1 MKKNIRIITVLV
13 LTTLLFGC
21 NTQEKKLDGFI
32 IKGNVKNLNN
42 SKLLVLKFVNG
53 GIEVDSISVVNN
65 KFEYS
70 GKVKEPYF
78 IQLLIKDGKST
89 KGKLTE
95 FMIENSEI
103 HIEGNSIEYDSI
115 KVSGSQSDKIL
126 KEYLEK
132 DEVLNSKWD
141 LLKKEYDKYVE
152 SNDSINRKK
161 TGKKLNRI
169 LQIERV
175 GLLKKYVSNY
185 SNTTVGA
192 LLPSFCTIENTLTEK
207 DYKERFITLY
217 HSKYN
222 RQIMVKEYLEN
233 LTKQMNKYFA

>member
-78 IQLLIKDGKST
+78 IQL
-89 KGKLTE
+89 
-95 FMIENSEI
+95 
-103 HIEGNSIEYDSI
+103 
-115 KVSGSQSDKIL
+115 
-126 KEYLEK
+126 
-132 DEVLNSKWD
+132 
-141 LLKKEYDKYVE
+141 
-152 SNDSINRKK
+152 
-161 TGKKLNRI
+161 
-169 LQIERV
+169 
-175 GLLKKYVSNY
+175 
-185 SNTTVGA
+185 
-192 LLPSFCTIENTLTEK
+192 
-207 DYKERFITLY
+207 
-217 HSKYN
+217 
-222 RQIMVKEYLEN
+222 
-233 LTKQMNKYFA
+233 

>member
-1 MKKNIRIITVLV
+1 MKKNMRIITVLV

-78 IQLLIKDGKST
+78 IQLLIKYGKST

-95 FMIENSEI
+95 FMVENSEI

-152 SNDSINRKK
+152 SNDSINR
-161 TGKKLNRI
+161 
-169 LQIERV
+169 E
-175 GLLKKYVSNY
+175 S
-185 SNTTVGA
+185 
-192 LLPSFCTIENTLTEK
+192 PSFQDYFKLKITTTLRQSKTIQCLRHKIMISFYLQTIYGFYPTFFA
-207 DYKERFITLY
+207 FI
-217 HSKYN
+217 
-222 RQIMVKEYLEN
+222 
-233 LTKQMNKYFA
+233 

>member
-1 MKKNIRIITVLV
+1 MKKNMRIITVLV
-13 LTTLLFGC
+13 LATLLFGC
-21 NTQEKKLDGFI
+21 KNQEKNLDGFI
-32 IKGNVKNLNN
+32 IKGNIKNLNN

-53 GIEVDSISVVNN
+53 GIEGDSISVINN

-103 HIEGNSIEYDSI
+103 HIQGNSIEYDSI

-126 KEYLEK
+126 KEYLKK
-132 DEVLNSKWD
+132 DEVLNLKWD
-141 LLKKEYDKYVE
+141 LLKIEYDKYVK

-161 TGKKLNRI
+161 TGKKLNKI
-169 LQIERV
+169 LQVDRI
-175 GLLKKYVSNY
+175 GLLKKYVTDY
-185 SNTTVGA
+185 SNETVGA
-192 LLPSFCTIENTLTEK
+192 LLPSFCTIENALTEK
-207 DYKERFITLY
+207 DYEEIYNTL
-217 HSKYN
+217 SE
-222 RQIMVKEYLEN
+222 QIQETDYGQRIFEKL
-233 LTKQMNKYFA
+233 NKKTE

>member
-1 MKKNIRIITVLV
+1 MRIITVLV

-78 IQLLIKDGKST
+78 IQLLIKYGKST

-95 FMIENSEI
+95 FMVENSEI

-141 LLKKEYDKYVE
+141 LLKKEYDNKIKSYE
-152 SNDSINRKK
+152 TILSNKGFHSNDIEPH
-161 TGKKLNRI
+161 I
-169 LQIERV
+169 LSD
-175 GLLKKYVSNY
+175 LL
-185 SNTTVGA
+185 
-192 LLPSFCTIENTLTEK
+192 
-207 DYKERFITLY
+207 LY
-217 HSKYN
+217 
-222 RQIMVKEYLEN
+222 I
-233 LTKQMNKYFA
+233 